1 MQQIRSV
8 KIMQRWAL
16 EMKRSGTTVA
26 LVPTM
31 GYLHQGHTSLIR
43 RARKKVGKAGK
54 VVVSIYVNPTQFGP
68 NEDFEAYPRDLKRDL
83 NICRNEGADVVFLP
97 DDDSMYPGKATGQFS
112 TYVVE
117 SALSQTMEGNT
128 RPTHFQGVT
137 TIVCKLFLLSLPDFA
152 IFGAKDYQQS
162 AIIRRMTKDLNL
174 PVKIIV
180 APTVREPDGL
190 AMSSRN
196 AYLTPEQRSQ
206 ATILIHTLKFAKKII
221 QSTTT
226 QKRVRA
232 GSLKKQ
238 LERAI
243 QQCPL
248 GRLDYIAF
256 FDTDQLG
263 PLTNIRPGAH
273 MALAVYFGKTRLIDN
288 LRL

>member
-1 MQQIRSV
+1 MQKIRNV
-8 KIMQRWAL
+8 KAMQRWAL
-16 EMKRSGTTVA
+16 EMKRNGTAVA

-31 GYLHQGHTSLIR
+31 GYLHQGHTSLIQ
-43 RARKKVGKAGK
+43 RARRKVGKAGK

-68 NEDFEAYPRDLKRDL
+68 NEDFGAYPRDMKRDL
-83 NICRNEGADVVFLP
+83 TICRNEGADVVFLP
-97 DDDSMYPGKATGQFS
+97 DDDSMYPGKETGQFT
-112 TYVVE
+112 TYVE
-117 SALSQTMEGNT
+117 ETSLSQTMEGST
-128 RPTHFQGVT
+128 RPTHFKGVT
-137 TIVCKLFLLSLPDFA
+137 TIVCKLFMLTLPDVA

-174 PVKIIV
+174 PVKILV

-206 ATILIHTLKFAKKII
+206 ATVLIQTLKLAKKKVR
-221 QSTTT
+221 STTT
-226 QKRVRA
+226 RTSMKA
-232 GSLKKQ
+232 GALKKQ

-243 QQCPL
+243 QQAPL
-248 GRLDYIAF
+248 ARLDYIAF
-256 FDTDQLG
+256 FDPDSLE
-263 PLTNIRPGAH
+263 PLSHIYPGAH